1 VRPVRRRHVGLKPF
15 RNPAAFLGQ
24 RDVHELGA
32 DLAAINAPR
41 VISNFP
47 GKLKL
52 GMRLGLEVPYGVK
65 VRLEVA
71 PTAEGIKH

>member
-1 VRPVRRRHVGLKPF
+1 MRPVWRYHVRLKPL
-15 RNPAAFLGQ
+15 RDPAALFGL

-52 GMRLGLEVPYGVK
+52 GMRLGLEEPNGVK